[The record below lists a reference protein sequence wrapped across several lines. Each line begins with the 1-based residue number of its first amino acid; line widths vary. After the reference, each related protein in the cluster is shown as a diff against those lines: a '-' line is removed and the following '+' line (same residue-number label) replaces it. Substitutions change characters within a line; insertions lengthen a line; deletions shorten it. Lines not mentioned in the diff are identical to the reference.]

1 MYGIN
6 RYKKGYVVMYNKY
19 QLSINDLPMDR
30 TVTSYDDEY
39 RYTHET
45 DQFGCRTFTVYGTA
59 KEAQCHADALNEKE
73 QELLAKER
81 ETLLERNKSLSSVIK
96 PVVVGVF
103 IGTLFGIAL
112 GLLV

>member
-45 DQFGCRTFTVYGTA
+45 DQFGCRTFSVYETA
-59 KEAQCHADALNEKE
+59 EDAQRHADALNEKE
-73 QELLAKER
+73 QELLTKER
-81 ETLLERNKSLSSVIK
+81 ERLLERNRSLSSAFK
-96 PVVVGVF
+96 PVVLGIF